1 MTKVNTTTKKQEGTM
16 NSADEFYYR
25 YYCNRLLREGY
36 IDEKEY
42 QALLSFPDLTTTTPR
57 KRANVKSSLAR

>member
-1 MTKVNTTTKKQEGTM
+1 MTKVNTNIKKQEGTM

-42 QALLSFPDLTTTTPR
+42 QALLSFPDLTTTPR
-57 KRANVKSSLAR
+57 KRTNVKSSLAR

>member
-1 MTKVNTTTKKQEGTM
+1 M

-36 IDEKEY
+36 ISEKEY
-42 QALLSFPDLTTTTPR
+42 QALLSLRDPTDTTPR
-57 KRANVKSSLAR
+57 KHDNVRSFLLR